1 MDIYPL
7 FHSAKSL
14 HIPYGETYRKPLH
27 QHLETAEL
35 LLITEGRGRFTVN
48 RKTYTAGPG
57 MIVLYNAGDWHEETA
72 APPFSAVSLFCSGA
86 LIDALPIG
94 HVRPAA
100 VAPVQKLQEFPKLL
114 ALLDDILAENSSS
127 HPNKEA
133 TVQLYLT
140 LFLEVLGRN
149 LRPSLQSAP
158 DAAQHIR
165 MARHFIEENC
175 HQELTLEELSAE
187 IGLSK
192 YYLAR
197 QFKEHIGLSP
207 IQYAIQCR
215 LHIAKRLLETT
226 ALPVAEIARHTG
238 YKSGTHFQ
246 QAFKKAE
253 GTTPGVYRRTCAA
266 PTP

>member
-7 FHSAKSL
+7 FYSARTL
-14 HIPYGETYRKPLH
+14 HILHGKTYRKPLH
-27 QHLETAEL
+27 QHAETAEL
-35 LLITEGRGRFTVN
+35 LLITEGRGRFTIN
-48 RKTYTAGPG
+48 NKTYTAGAG
-57 MIVLYNAGDWHEETA
+57 SIVLLNAGDWHEEAA
-72 APPFSAVSLFCSGA
+72 APPFSALSLCCSGA

-100 VAPVQKLQEFPKLL
+100 LAPVHKLREFPKLL
-114 ALLDDILAENSSS
+114 SILDDILAENSSS

-133 TVQLYLT
+133 TVRLYLS

-158 DAAQHIR
+158 DAAQHMR

-175 HQELTLEELSAE
+175 HRELTLEELSAE

-197 QFKEHIGLSP
+197 QFKEHIGHSP
-207 IQYAIQCR
+207 IQYVIQCR

-226 ALPVAEIARHTG
+226 ALPVAEIAQRTG

-246 QAFKKAE
+246 QAFKKSE
-253 GTTPGVYRRTCAA
+253 GTTPGAYRRICTA
-266 PTP
+266 PAP